1 MKRYAIIGA
10 GISGLSAARML
21 TEKGFEVVIFEKEN
35 TPGGLIRCEN
45 VNGILY
51 HTVGGH
57 VFNSRSQSVLD
68 WFWQQFDGNDFTLA
82 TRHAVVSLEDGSK
95 VDYPIENHLYQ
106 MKEDL
111 RSAILDDLL
120 SIAASGYPEDSNFD
134 DFLRH
139 RFGETLYQEY
149 FAPYNYKIWRRSL
162 ADVPLSWLE
171 GKLPMPSVKE
181 ILAANIGQVK
191 EMQMVHSTFHYPKHG
206 GSQFIANNL
215 ARNLDIR
222 YQSPVQII
230 SRKGHKWEV
239 NGELYDAVIYCAN
252 IKHLPGIL
260 KGTDVNLSAVD
271 SLEAHGTTSV
281 LCEIDDNPYSWIYMP
296 SPQHESHRIIC
307 TGNFAAS
314 NSPNGMST
322 ATIEFTIPLEKE
334 EILKQL
340 QQLPYHPRYIAHRYT
355 PYTYP
360 LQTQNTCAIISEAKA
375 QLEPLNFYLL
385 GRFAEWE
392 YYNMDAAMDAA
403 MKLTSILSNI

>member
-21 TEKGFEVVIFEKEN
+21 TEKGVEVVIFEKEN

-171 GKLPMPSVKE
+171 GNTRRKHRPSE
-181 ILAANIGQVK
+181 GNAN
-191 EMQMVHSTFHYPKHG
+191 
-206 GSQFIANNL
+206 
-215 ARNLDIR
+215 
-222 YQSPVQII
+222 
-230 SRKGHKWEV
+230 
-239 NGELYDAVIYCAN
+239 
-252 IKHLPGIL
+252 
-260 KGTDVNLSAVD
+260 GTQYFPLSKAWR
-271 SLEAHGTTSV
+271 LSV
-281 LCEIDDNPYSWIYMP
+281 YRE
-296 SPQHESHRIIC
+296 
-307 TGNFAAS
+307 
-314 NSPNGMST
+314 
-322 ATIEFTIPLEKE
+322 
-334 EILKQL
+334 
-340 QQLPYHPRYIAHRYT
+340 
-355 PYTYP
+355 
-360 LQTQNTCAIISEAKA
+360 
-375 QLEPLNFYLL
+375 
-385 GRFAEWE
+385 
-392 YYNMDAAMDAA
+392 
-403 MKLTSILSNI
+403 